1 MTDVVGSTEKRVSVT
16 VELEERH
23 LAYLERLTG
32 QIQKTT
38 GAELRA
44 SDVVRS
50 LVEALGESSPVNP
63 STIRGEADLVELF
76 FRRFTRQ
83 DDPRHDRD
91 RMRS

>member
-1 MTDVVGSTEKRVSVT
+1 MTDVAGGPRKRVSVT

-38 GAELRA
+38 GAEVRA
-44 SDVVRS
+44 SDVVRA
-50 LVEALGESSPVNP
+50 LVEALSESSPVNP
-63 STIRGEADLVELF
+63 SAIRAEADLVELF

-83 DDPRHDRD
+83 EDPRHDRD

>member
-1 MTDVVGSTEKRVSVT
+1 MKDAADGARKRVSVT
-16 VELEERH
+16 VDLEERH

-38 GAELRA
+38 GVEIRA
-44 SDVVRS
+44 SDVVRA

-63 STIRGEADLVELF
+63 SAIRGEADLVELF

-83 DDPRHDRD
+83 EDPRHDRD

>member
-1 MTDVVGSTEKRVSVT
+1 MADIVGGTEKRVSVT
-16 VELEERH
+16 VELEARH

-38 GAELRA
+38 GAEIRP
-44 SDVVRS
+44 SDVVRA

-63 STIRGEADLVELF
+63 SAIRGEADLVELF

-83 DDPRHDRD
+83 EDPRHDRD